1 MLIKN
6 FLSNQTDLS
15 VLSQTKDHLFI
26 KNYLQAFDAPFY
38 SMNHTYTLLELLIVA
53 LIEKHFI

>member
-1 MLIKN
+1 MSKYVNRFLSLEFKFHMLIKN

-26 KNYLQAFDAPFY
+26 KNYLQAFDAPF
-38 SMNHTYTLLELLIVA
+38 
-53 LIEKHFI
+53 